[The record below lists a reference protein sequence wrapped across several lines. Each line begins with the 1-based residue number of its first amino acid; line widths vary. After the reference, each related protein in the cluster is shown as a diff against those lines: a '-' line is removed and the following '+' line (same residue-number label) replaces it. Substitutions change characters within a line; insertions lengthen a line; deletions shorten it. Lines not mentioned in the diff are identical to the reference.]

1 MICRCRRSL
10 ATARCR
16 VSYTQQLWLQ
26 GNRFTGGSGNVLKK
40 FCGKPKMDRPKMNTK
55 LKILIEINMGS
66 DKTKE

>member
-1 MICRCRRSL
+1 
-10 ATARCR
+10 

-55 LKILIEINMGS
+55 LKILIEINMGF